1 MAVLGTVKSVT
12 ISSLCGYRHRNVY
25 HTLMIMNLLCC
36 GRTAE
41 GKENKREILS
51 VASFRGLL
59 SCPAFHC
66 LQHAKTKGKSPFL
79 SHQWCLI
86 LIIAPYPFPPSYIPL
101 HLPTSSLPPFPL
113 MLPKLSSTPI
123 PSHLPWFHPT
133 SSGFSV
139 RSLLTFIDGCHGYV
153 STTHSLTSVHS
164 SWGSAV

>member
-1 MAVLGTVKSVT
+1 
-12 ISSLCGYRHRNVY
+12 
-25 HTLMIMNLLCC
+25 MIMNLLCC

-41 GKENKREILS
+41 GKENEREIIS

-66 LQHAKTKGKSPFL
+66 LQHAKTKGESPFS
-79 SHQWCLI
+79 SHHCFT

-101 HLPTSSLPPFPL
+101 HFPTSSHLPHAPQTLFHPNPL
-113 MLPKLSSTPI
+113 LPSTPSHS
-123 PSHLPWFHPT
+123 SHLPWFHPT

-164 SWGSAV
+164 S